1 MNIITVNVGQG
12 ALAIVRHQKEAI
24 IVDCRIPPA
33 DDSTVA
39 YVKEI
44 MALSLKDHCVTG
56 LILTGFDSDHS
67 EIVGASIVLRKYRPD
82 WVMYPKYYKDSD
94 EAKRVFALINAEEA
108 ARRQTNNPLRK
119 VSVRVDQLANRRLT
133 GLSSK
138 FEFELFSPHI
148 EDMDCSNNCSIVLK
162 LTGLGARGFSYLI
175 TGDTENPRWDRIN
188 KLFGTALKAHVLAAP
203 HHGSKNATHPASL
216 VNIDPHTVLISA
228 GVDSQYGHPHP
239 QALQVYSRVAKH
251 VFATNMEGGVSLLT
265 QPGPTELTTTLI
277 RSVNA
282 PATAA

>member
-24 IVDCRIPPA
+24 IVDCRIPPS
-33 DDSTVA
+33 DDQTVA

-56 LILTGFDSDHS
+56 LILTGFDNDHS

-82 WVMYPKYYKDSD
+82 WVMYPTYYKDSN
-94 EAKRVFALINAEEA
+94 EANRVFALINAEEA
-108 ARRQTNNPLRK
+108 ARHQTSNQLKK
-119 VSVRVDQLANRRLT
+119 VSVRVDKLANRRLT
-133 GLSSK
+133 GLSGK
-138 FEFELFSPHI
+138 FDFELFSPHI
-148 EDMDCSNNCSIVLK
+148 EDMDSSNNCSIVLK

-175 TGDTENPRWDRIN
+175 TGDTENPRWERIN
-188 KLFGTALKAHVLAAP
+188 KLFGSALKSHVLAAP

-239 QALQVYSRVAKH
+239 RALQVYSRVAKH
-251 VFATNMEGGVSLLT
+251 VFSTNMEGGVSLLT
-265 QPGPTELTTTLI
+265 QPGPAEITTTLI
-277 RSVNA
+277 SSINA
-282 PATAA
+282 SAAA

>member
-12 ALAIVRHQKEAI
+12 ALAIVRHQNEAI
-24 IVDCRIPPA
+24 IVDCRIPPS
-33 DDSTVA
+33 DDQTVA

-44 MALSLKDHCVTG
+44 MALSLKEHCVKG
-56 LILTGFDSDHS
+56 LILTGFDNDHS
-67 EIVGASIVLRKYRPD
+67 EIAGASIVLRKYRPD
-82 WVMYPKYYKDSD
+82 WIMYPTYYKDSD

-108 ARRQTNNPLRK
+108 ARRQTNNPLKK
-119 VSVRVDQLANRRLT
+119 VSVRVDKLANRRLT
-133 GLSSK
+133 GLSGK

-175 TGDTENPRWDRIN
+175 TGDTENPRWERIN
-188 KLFGTALKAHVLAAP
+188 ELFGAALKAHVLAAP

-228 GVDSQYGHPHP
+228 GVDSQYRHPHP

-277 RSVNA
+277 KSVNA
-282 PATAA
+282 SATAA

>member
-24 IVDCRIPPA
+24 IVDCRIPPS
-33 DDSTVA
+33 DDQTVA

-56 LILTGFDSDHS
+56 LILTGFDDDHS

-82 WVMYPKYYKDSD
+82 WVMYPTYYKDSD

-108 ARRQTNNPLRK
+108 ARRQTSNPLKK
-119 VSVRVDQLANRRLT
+119 VSVRLDKLANRQLT
-133 GLSSK
+133 GLSGK
-138 FEFELFSPHI
+138 FDFELFSPHV
-148 EDMDCSNNCSIVLK
+148 EDMDSSNNCSIVLK
-162 LTGLGARGFSYLI
+162 LTALGARGFSYLI
-175 TGDTENPRWDRIN
+175 TGDTENPRWERIN
-188 KLFGTALKAHVLAAP
+188 KLFGSALKSHVLAAP

-251 VFATNMEGGVSLLT
+251 VFSTNMDGGVSLLT

-277 RSVNA
+277 TSVNA
-282 PATAA
+282 SAAA

>member
-12 ALAIVRHQKEAI
+12 ALAIVRHKKEAI
-24 IVDCRIPPA
+24 IVDCRIPPS
-33 DDSTVA
+33 DDQTVA
-39 YVKEI
+39 YVKDI

-56 LILTGFDSDHS
+56 LILTGFDNDHT

-82 WVMYPKYYKDSD
+82 WVMYPTYYKDSD
-94 EAKRVFALINAEEA
+94 EAKRVFALINAEEV
-108 ARRQTNNPLRK
+108 ARRQTSNPLK
-119 VSVRVDQLANRRLT
+119 KLSVRVDKLANRRLT
-133 GLSSK
+133 GLSGK
-138 FEFELFSPHI
+138 FDFELFSPHV
-148 EDMDCSNNCSIVLK
+148 EDMDSSNNCSIVLK

-175 TGDTENPRWDRIN
+175 TGDTETPRWERIN
-188 KLFGTALKAHVLAAP
+188 KLFGSTLKSHVLAAP

-216 VNIDPHTVLISA
+216 VSIDPHTVLISA

-251 VFATNMEGGVSLLT
+251 VFSTNMEGGVSLLT

-277 RSVNA
+277 RSVKA
-282 PATAA
+282 SAAA

>member
-24 IVDCRIPPA
+24 IVDCQIPSS
-33 DDSTVA
+33 DNGTVA

-44 MALSLKDHCVTG
+44 MALSLKDHCVKG

-82 WVMYPKYYKDSD
+82 WVMYPTYYKDSD
-94 EAKRVFALINAEEA
+94 EAKKVFTLINTEEA
-108 ARRQTNNPLRK
+108 ARRQTNNPLKK
-119 VSVRVDQLANRRLT
+119 VSVRVDKLANRQLT
-133 GLSSK
+133 GLSGK
-138 FEFELFSPHI
+138 FDFELFSPHI

-162 LTGLGARGFSYLI
+162 LTGLSARGFAYLI
-175 TGDTENPRWDRIN
+175 TGDTENPRWERIN
-188 KLFGTALKAHVLAAP
+188 KLFGSALKSHVLAAP

-216 VNIDPHTVLISA
+216 VSIAPHTVLISA

-251 VFATNMEGGVSLLT
+251 VFSTNMEGGVSLLT

-277 RSVNA
+277 SSVKA
-282 PATAA
+282 SVAAA

>member
-24 IVDCRIPPA
+24 IVDCRIPPS

-39 YVKEI
+39 YVTEI

-82 WVMYPKYYKDSD
+82 WVMYPKYHKDSD
-94 EAKRVFALINAEEA
+94 EAKRVFALINTEEA

-133 GLSSK
+133 GLSGK

-175 TGDTENPRWDRIN
+175 TGDTEYPRWDRIN

-228 GVDSQYGHPHP
+228 GVDSQYSHPHP
-239 QALQVYSRVAKH
+239 QALQVYRRVAKH

-265 QPGPTELTTTLI
+265 HPGPTELTTTLI

>member
-24 IVDCRIPPA
+24 IVDCRIPPS

-44 MALSLKDHCVTG
+44 MALSLKDHCVKG

-67 EIVGASIVLRKYRPD
+67 ETVGASIVLRKYRPD

-108 ARRQTNNPLRK
+108 ARRQTNNPLKK

-133 GLSSK
+133 GLSGK
-138 FEFELFSPHI
+138 FDFEIFSPHI

-175 TGDTENPRWDRIN
+175 TGDTENPRWERIN
-188 KLFGTALKAHVLAAP
+188 KLFGNALKAHVLAAP

-216 VNIDPHTVLISA
+216 VNIEPHTVLISA